1 MAVALTAGVFI
12 NERKSGLLDRSLVAG
27 TSLTKWIIIFGAS
40 VSDLFYLPGVQMTE
54 VLFAH
59 LVNQFTVLVGQT
71 ALVFICMLWIF
82 SIPCEGNLFTAVI
95 ITLLQGLC
103 GMSYGKIFNFLLKS
117 CFVLFMYYLLTL
129 GLLVSSLCDTEISAI
144 HLSLGSFY
152 PTLLLSG
159 IIWPI
164 EGMSS
169 YLRYFSY
176 CLPQTYAIESLR
188 SIFGRGWGLDLPD
201 VYRGILI
208 SLAWIFAILA
218 LSVVVVR
225 VRKHTG

>member
-1 MAVALTAGVFI
+1 MET
-12 NERKSGLLDRSLVAG
+12 
-27 TSLTKWIIIFGAS
+27 
-40 VSDLFYLPGVQMTE
+40 P
-54 VLFAH
+54 
-59 LVNQFTVLVGQT
+59 
-71 ALVFICMLWIF
+71 
-82 SIPCEGNLFTAVI
+82 
-95 ITLLQGLC
+95 
-103 GMSYGKIFNFLLKS
+103 
-117 CFVLFMYYLLTL
+117 
-129 GLLVSSLCDTEISAI
+129 GLLVSSLCDSETSAI